1 MICIEKKKYEKSNT
15 KFSKEMESFFI
26 FYTHHLPSLQKRN
39 RIKNNNTLLF
49 RFVSNFYS
57 PEEKSRKLDD
67 RNAFER
73 LIV

>member
-1 MICIEKKKYEKSNT
+1 MKNRTQNFQKKWNRFLYSIHT
-15 KFSKEMESFFI
+15 I
-26 FYTHHLPSLQKRN
+26 YHLYKKRN